1 MFFPSRSTTKSADRP
16 WWRPILYS
24 AAIFPGTGQWMQR
37 RVAAALVYGSAG
49 ALATVLFVAMLARH
63 GLEMVRVMR
72 GAWTWGI
79 DPNEV
84 QTVVGPIVKTGGF
97 LIAVYFANLFDTAY
111 ATYRRLRAWDALPKN
126 GADRINPT
134 AQNR

>member
-1 MFFPSRSTTKSADRP
+1 MTSPDRP

-24 AAIFPGTGQWMQR
+24 AAIFPGAGQWVQR
-37 RVAAALVYGSAG
+37 RIVAALVYGSAG

-79 DPNEV
+79 DPQQV
-84 QTVVGPIVKTGGF
+84 QTVVAPIVKTGGF
-97 LIAVYFANLFDTAY
+97 LIAVYVANLFDTAY
-111 ATYRRLRAWDALPKN
+111 AAYRRLRAWDEPAET
-126 GADRINPT
+126 GEDRPGPT